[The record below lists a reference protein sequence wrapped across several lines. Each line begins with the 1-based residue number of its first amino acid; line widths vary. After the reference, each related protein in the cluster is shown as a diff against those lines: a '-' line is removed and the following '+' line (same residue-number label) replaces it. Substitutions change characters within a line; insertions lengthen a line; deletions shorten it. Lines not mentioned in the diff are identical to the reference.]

1 MGDNSG
7 GHWKNLPEA
16 QKLTDST
23 KIPGVIET
31 DIKRNNPLDRV
42 PVAQAAGT
50 GKSIK
55 WLREKVV
62 IEAAVA
68 DIDIGQELTWSE
80 DVEYDEVETE
90 LKRQYI
96 QRKLDK
102 FVRDIYGTYNDYRAQ
117 VVLEMEK
124 GLKRKV
130 GDRIIYGDVTYGGAK
145 QFDGFHAFAAE
156 SSLTS
161 GLNIDQAGSALS
173 LANLRGLSDAMKL
186 GIDEIWLPYPILQ
199 RIEAAYE
206 EVGFDALRAG
216 LRGALSLITKGIS
229 DIGKRVLFW
238 NGIPLVP
245 TDYLLAEEANTGETD
260 VIGDARGKYVAPGV
274 KLYSILGVKFGNVM
288 ERDPGL
294 CLAFGATEGA
304 GDFYKLDTFQT
315 LEDYDAEGIRM
326 ISYNAVLLGAKMC
339 IGRIFD
345 IADAEVTA

>member
-1 MGDNSG
+1 MSEPSG
-7 GHWKNLPEA
+7 GHWKTLAEA

-23 KIPGVIET
+23 KIPGVVET
-31 DIKRNNPLDRV
+31 DVKRNNPLDRV

-62 IEAAVA
+62 IEDAVQ
-68 DIDIGQELTWSE
+68 DVSIGQELTWSE

-124 GLKRKV
+124 GLKRKI
-130 GDRIIYGDVTYGGAK
+130 GDKIIYGDVTYGGAK
-145 QFDGFHAFAAE
+145 QFDGLHALAAE
-156 SSLTS
+156 NSLTS
-161 GLNIDQAGSALS
+161 GLNINQGASALS
-173 LANLRGLSDAMKL
+173 LANLRGLSDAMKF
-186 GIDEIWLPYPILQ
+186 GIDEIWLPFNLLQ
-199 RIEAAYE
+199 RLEAAYE

-216 LRGALSLITKGIS
+216 LRGGLALITKGIS
-229 DIGKRVLFW
+229 DIGKRILFW
-238 NGIPLVP
+238 NGTPLVP
-245 TDYLLAEEANTGETD
+245 MDYLVAEEKETGETD
-260 VIGDARGKYVAPGV
+260 VIGDAREKYAAPGV
-274 KLYSILGVKFGNVM
+274 KLYSILAVKFGNVM

-294 CLAFGATEGA
+294 CLAYGGTEGA

-326 ISYNAVLLGAKMC
+326 ISYDAMLLGAKMC

>member
-1 MGDNSG
+1 MADSG
-7 GHWKNLPEA
+7 GHWKTLAEA
-16 QKLTDST
+16 QKLTEST

-31 DIKRNNPLDRV
+31 DIKRNNPLDRL

-55 WLREKVV
+55 WLREKTTT
-62 IEAAVA
+62 EDAVA
-68 DIDIGQELTWSE
+68 DIAVGNLLAWAE

-90 LKRQYI
+90 LKMQYI

-124 GLKRKV
+124 GLKRKI
-130 GDRIIYGDVTYGGAK
+130 GDRIIYGDVTYGGDK
-145 QFDGFHAFAAE
+145 QFDGLHAKAAE

-173 LANLRGLSDAMKL
+173 LNNLRVLCDNMKL
-186 GIDEIWLPYPILQ
+186 GIDELWLPYSILQ
-199 RIEAAYE
+199 RIEGAYE
-206 EVGFDALRAG
+206 EIGFESLKT
-216 LRGALSLITKGIS
+216 RGAISLITKGIN
-229 DIGKRVLFW
+229 DIGKRVLYW

-245 TDYLLAEEANTGETD
+245 TDYLPAEEKDTGETHD
-260 VIGDARGKYVAPGV
+260 VGDARGKYAAPGV
-274 KLYSILGVKFGNVM
+274 KLYSILAVKFGNVM
-288 ERDPGL
+288 ERDSGL
-294 CLAFGATEGA
+294 CLAYGGTEGA

-315 LEDYDAEGIRM
+315 LENYDAEGIRM
-326 ISYNAVLLGAKMC
+326 ISYDAVLLGAKMC